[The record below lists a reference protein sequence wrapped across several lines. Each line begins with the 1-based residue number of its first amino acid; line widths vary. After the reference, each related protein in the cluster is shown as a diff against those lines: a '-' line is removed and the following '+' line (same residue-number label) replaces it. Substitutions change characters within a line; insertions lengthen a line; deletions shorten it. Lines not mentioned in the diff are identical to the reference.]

1 MNRRGKPEYCRG
13 WQWCALVCD
22 MLALIRRSDA
32 GEKLDGEDAALVQE
46 LGAALTPRMRRY
58 LELYYVEGAN
68 QPDIARLTG
77 SHRSNVCRVLQRGEN
92 NLERVLKKHQKGA
105 R

>member
-1 MNRRGKPEYCRG
+1 MNRRGRPEYRRG

-22 MLALIRRSDA
+22 MLALIRRSEA
-32 GEKLDGEDAALVQE
+32 GEKLESEDAALVQE

-58 LELYYVEGAN
+58 LELYYVEGVN
-68 QPDIARLTG
+68 QPDIAHLTG
-77 SHRSNVCRVLQRGEN
+77 RHRSNVCRVIQCGES
-92 NLERVLKKHQKGA
+92 NLERVLEKHQKGA